1 MDRKLTDLALYR
13 AGWGDNSIALDD
25 DLTTEPADVLDSLP
39 RLIRVRRTRGLADF
53 LSWPDRSGRA
63 LQCLFQIVPVG
74 RPGSSRLMA
83 AEAVRRASRADT
95 CEIELVDGWRGE
107 PYFWGNRSL
116 HEEEMEAAVHGMP
129 PGTDLQLMSVPAP
142 HDDDARRARILKSDG
157 DKAVLFI
164 AHSPQEAA
172 ILSGAVE
179 RLQEAGMLTQVAGE
193 EHPAQ
198 GTALARTRYARTD
211 GQAPTVTRWLGGHG
225 TRAQQAVEGRSSR
238 WPAVRRWRDPLS

>member
-39 RLIRVRRTRGLADF
+39 RLIRVRRTRGLSDF

-74 RPGSSRLMA
+74 RPGSSQLMA
-83 AEAVRRASRADT
+83 AEAVRRASRADA

-116 HEEEMEAAVHGMP
+116 HEEEIEAAVHGMP
-129 PGTDLQLMSVPAP
+129 PGADLQLTVVPAP
-142 HDDDARRARILKSDG
+142 HDDDARRACILKSDG
-157 DKAVLFI
+157 DTAVLFI

-172 ILSGAVE
+172 MLSGAVE

-193 EHPAQ
+193 EHPVQ
-198 GTALARTRYARTD
+198 GPALARTRYARTD

-225 TRAQQAVEGRSSR
+225 TRAQQAVERRSSR
-238 WPAVRRWRDPLS
+238 WPAVQRWRDPLS

>member
-13 AGWGDNSIALDD
+13 AGWGDNSIALDNA
-25 DLTTEPADVLDSLP
+25 LTTEPADDLDALP
-39 RLIRVRRTRGLADF
+39 RLIRVRCTPAMANF
-53 LSWPDRSGRA
+53 LSWTDRSGCA
-63 LQCLFQIVPVG
+63 LQCLYQIEPVG
-74 RPGSSRLMA
+74 RLGPTRLMA

-116 HEEEMEAAVHGMP
+116 HEEEIEAAVHGMP
-129 PGTDLQLMSVPAP
+129 PGTDLHLTVVPAP
-142 HDDDARRARILKSDG
+142 HDDDARRACILKSDG
-157 DKAVLFI
+157 DTAVLFI

-193 EHPAQ
+193 DHPAQ
-198 GTALARTRYARTD
+198 GAALARTRYARTD

-225 TRAQQAVEGRSSR
+225 TRAQQAVERRSSR
-238 WPAVRRWRDPLS
+238 WPAVQRWRDPLS